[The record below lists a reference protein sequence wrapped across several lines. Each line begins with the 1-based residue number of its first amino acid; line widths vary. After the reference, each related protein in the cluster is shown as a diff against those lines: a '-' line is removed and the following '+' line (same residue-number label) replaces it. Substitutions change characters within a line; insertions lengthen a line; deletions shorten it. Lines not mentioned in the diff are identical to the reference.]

1 MTLSP
6 QHPRFYT
13 YEDYLQWD
21 DGKRYELIQGKRY
34 EMLSAPNRRHQKIS
48 LKFTHEIIDFFDH
61 PDSSCELYVAP
72 FDVRLPKT
80 QGETNDKAI
89 FTVVQ
94 PDLCVVCDPEKL
106 DERGCL
112 GAPDWVIEI
121 LSQDSKRDVETKFE
135 VYEAAGVREYWIIH
149 PSEST
154 LTTFVRDE
162 AEQMYGGGKMYPYDA
177 VVSPHIFPEVEID
190 LAKVFDLPAASEN

>member
-72 FDVRLPKT
+72 FDVRLPKN

-94 PDLCVVCDPEKL
+94 PDLSVVCDPEKL

-121 LSQDSKRDVETKFE
+121 LSQDSKRDVETKFK

-162 AEQMYGGGKMYPYDA
+162 KEQMYGGGKMYPYDA
-177 VVSPHIFPEVEID
+177 VVSPHIFPEVKID
-190 LAKVFDLPAASEN
+190 LAKVFDLPTPSES